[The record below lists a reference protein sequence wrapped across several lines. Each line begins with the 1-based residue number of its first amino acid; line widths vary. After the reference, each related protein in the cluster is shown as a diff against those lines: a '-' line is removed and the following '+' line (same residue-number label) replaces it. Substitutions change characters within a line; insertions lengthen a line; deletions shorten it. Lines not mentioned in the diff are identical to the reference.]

1 MKFSILSKNERKSFI
16 LVAWYT
22 IVIFEHVDFLP
33 KMYLIFYLSFAN
45 LTTNIAKI
53 SSPAEL
59 NYERGCEVSAVLHHG
74 SYVRFGCLQFVLSI
88 LSYENEE
95 IKEEQQEEK
104 EENEKTT
111 ELETEMIKKESE
123 EM

>member
-1 MKFSILSKNERKSFI
+1 MTPKEHFEINWP
-16 LVAWYT
+16 LVACYT
-22 IVIFEHVDFLP
+22 VVIFEHVDFLP
-33 KMYLIFYLSFAN
+33 KMYLILYLSFGN

-95 IKEEQQEEK
+95 IKEEEQEEK

-111 ELETEMIKKESE
+111 DFETEMIKKESE

>member
-1 MKFSILSKNERKSFI
+1 
-16 LVAWYT
+16 
-22 IVIFEHVDFLP
+22 
-33 KMYLIFYLSFAN
+33 MYLILYLSFAN

-111 ELETEMIKKESE
+111 ELETEKIKKESE

>member
-33 KMYLIFYLSFAN
+33 KMYLILYLSFGN

>member
-1 MKFSILSKNERKSFI
+1 
-16 LVAWYT
+16 
-22 IVIFEHVDFLP
+22 
-33 KMYLIFYLSFAN
+33 MYLILYLSFAN

-95 IKEEQQEEK
+95 IKEEELEAVD
-104 EENEKTT
+104 EKTT
-111 ELETEMIKKESE
+111 EPDTEMIKKESE

>member
-1 MKFSILSKNERKSFI
+1 
-16 LVAWYT
+16 
-22 IVIFEHVDFLP
+22 
-33 KMYLIFYLSFAN
+33 MYLILYPSFGN

-95 IKEEQQEEK
+95 IKEEEQEAVEEK
-104 EENEKTT
+104 KT
-111 ELETEMIKKESE
+111 EPDTEMIKKETE